1 MAHCPYCL
9 SQISEHDSV
18 CPACGAE
25 KGYVYFNR
33 RSRGLVFLLM
43 VGFLTPLVV
52 LLAIPLYLQGV
63 GMLFW
68 MSALVAL
75 GFGVFTTRRLIVGPT
90 WYR

>member
-1 MAHCPYCL
+1 
-9 SQISEHDSV
+9 
-18 CPACGAE
+18 
-25 KGYVYFNR
+25 
-33 RSRGLVFLLM
+33 M